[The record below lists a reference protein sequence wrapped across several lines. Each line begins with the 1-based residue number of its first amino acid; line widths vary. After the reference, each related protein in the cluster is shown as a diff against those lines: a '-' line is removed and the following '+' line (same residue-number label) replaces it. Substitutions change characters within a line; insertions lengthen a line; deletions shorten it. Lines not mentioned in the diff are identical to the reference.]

1 MEKATRSHTQLITR
15 EISLNQGPMYAGSP
29 LRSAERNH
37 RRTFSEPLLTETAK
51 PRRLFDGDAGSRSL
65 GSQTVGSRRF
75 QPDDLAPGL
84 HFGQEAE
91 EVLQGGTSVSASV
104 YNVLNVYVGLG
115 LLSKPYAI
123 AEGGWLSLAALALL
137 CFTANLTGKLIVRG
151 FAKLPREEQSYAAL
165 GEKAFGP
172 AGRWLVSIVVTLEF
186 FGALMVVLI
195 FVWKNT
201 LILWPRYPGAPS
213 AVIAEA
219 TVALVTTLAAT
230 PTVWAL
236 DFAEMSAIG
245 LIGVV
250 ASALIVGVTV
260 AMACVYYF
268 SFDAAHASAPP
279 PPISLPL
286 IGDGFPMAIG
296 IFVLSLGGHAALPGV
311 YASMAEQHKFDL
323 MLDISLATMFFI
335 YASVGL
341 CGYLAYGW
349 LRGEEVDVLITTNMA
364 RDPGLPVMVMT
375 VAVVAKSFCAIS
387 PITGVLAELPELLF
401 VPDLPDDDGIGAPED
416 RIAAI
421 KRRRRMQRV
430 MRTTLLWLVALCA
443 FPCSI
448 FDGLAVVE
456 AVTGAMCSMLCS
468 LALPCACWSALYWN
482 EVPMHQA
489 VGTMVLAGVAAA
501 VGALFTAVDFMRL
514 GQ

>member
-1 MEKATRSHTQLITR
+1 
-15 EISLNQGPMYAGSP
+15 MYAGSP
-29 LRSAERNH
+29 IRSADRNQ
-37 RRTFSEPLLTETAK
+37 RRTFSEPLLHDGT
-51 PRRLFDGDAGSRSL
+51 RRRKLFDEESTSRSL
-65 GSQTVGSRRF
+65 GAQTTGSKRF
-75 QPDDLAPGL
+75 QLDEKDLDPGL
-84 HFGQEAE
+84 HFGLGEDQP
-91 EVLQGGTSVSASV
+91 VLGGASVSSSV

-137 CFTANLTGKLIVRG
+137 CFMANLTGKLIVRG
-151 FAKLPREEQSYAAL
+151 FAKLPREDQSYASL

-172 AGRWLVSIVVTLEF
+172 AGRWIVSIVVTLEF

-201 LILWPRYPGAPS
+201 LILWSPAGMPP
-213 AVIAEA
+213 VVAEV

-250 ASALIVGVTV
+250 ASVLIVGVTV

-268 SFDAAHASAPP
+268 GFSAALGATGGSVHGSLASAATTP
-279 PPISLPL
+279 PPIPLPL
-286 IGDGFPMAIG
+286 IADGFPMAIG
-296 IFVLSLGGHAALPGV
+296 IFILSLGGHAALPGI

-323 MLDISLATMFFI
+323 MLDISLATMFVI

-349 LRGEEVDVLITTNMA
+349 LRHEEVDVLITTNMA
-364 RDPGLPVMVMT
+364 RDPGLPVLVMT
-375 VAVVAKSFCAIS
+375 LAVVAKSFCAIS
-387 PITGVLAELPELLF
+387 PITGVLADLPEMLLIAE
-401 VPDLPDDDGIGAPED
+401 VPPDNGHGRVEEQ
-416 RIAAI
+416 IALF
-421 KRRRRMQRV
+421 KRRRRYQRA
-430 MRTTLLWLVALCA
+430 MRTALLWLVALCA

-448 FDGLAVVE
+448 FNGLAVVE

-468 LALPCACWSALYWN
+468 LALPCACWAALYWS
-482 EVPMHQA
+482 EVPRHQA
-489 VGTMVLAGVAAA
+489 LGAAVLAGVAAA
-501 VGALFTAVDFMRL
+501 VGALFTADDFMQL
-514 GQ
+514 GK